1 MGLKMKSLK
10 TGENKNCR
18 VVKTATKLPAPA
30 ICVLSA
36 IMAILMVLPLLFSC
50 APAGQG
56 KSFLINDSGKSV
68 ALSPGDVFKV
78 TLESNQT
85 TGYSWKLSENMD
97 QDIVLMTSSVY
108 EVPKSSKDMVGA
120 GGTETFSFKAQAQG
134 KTSILLEYVRPWEE
148 GVAPELTFTL
158 NIEVK

>member
-18 VVKTATKLPAPA
+18 AAKPARKLPSQALCMFA
-30 ICVLSA
+30 A
-36 IMAILMVLPLLFSC
+36 IMTILIVLPLLFSC
-50 APAGQG
+50 APAAQER
-56 KSFLINDSGKSV
+56 SFLINDSGKSV

-97 QDIVLMTSSVY
+97 QDIVIMASSVY